1 MAVRLRLMR
10 MGKKKH
16 PTYRVVA
23 TDARSPRDGRFI
35 ELIGRYDPHPHP
47 SVVEIDNE
55 RAVHWLTVG
64 AQPSAAVRKLL
75 EISGAWGQFR
85 VLRGDVHVVG
95 EPMIPEEKQR
105 KSKKVRQREAE
116 EAEAAV
122 ESTEDDEGTTDSEAE
137 PAAEAAEEP
146 TTVPTEEPAAEAS
159 EEPAAEASEE
169 PAAEASEE
177 PAAEFVEEPAAEA
190 AEETAAEASGEEPA
204 EEAASAK
211 PEEEGA

>member
-1 MAVRLRLMR
+1 MR

-47 SVVEIDNE
+47 SVVEINNE

-95 EPMIPEEKQR
+95 EPVIPEEKQR

-122 ESTEDDEGTTDSEAE
+122 ESTVDDEGTTDSEAE
-137 PAAEAAEEP
+137 PAAESA
-146 TTVPTEEPAAEAS
+146 EEPAAEI
-159 EEPAAEASEE
+159 
-169 PAAEASEE
+169 
-177 PAAEFVEEPAAEA
+177 VEEPAAEA

>member
-1 MAVRLRLMR
+1 MR

-95 EPMIPEEKQR
+95 EPVIPEEKQR

-116 EAEAAV
+116 EAEAAA

-146 TTVPTEEPAAEAS
+146 AVGATEEATAEATEEPAAEI
-159 EEPAAEASEE
+159 
-169 PAAEASEE
+169 
-177 PAAEFVEEPAAEA
+177 VEEPTAEA

>member
-95 EPMIPEEKQR
+95 ESVIPEEKQR
-105 KSKKVRQREAE
+105 RSKKVRQREAE
-116 EAEAAV
+116 EAEAAA

-146 TTVPTEEPAAEAS
+146 TTVATEEPAAEI
-159 EEPAAEASEE
+159 
-169 PAAEASEE
+169 
-177 PAAEFVEEPAAEA
+177 VEEPAAEA

>member
-1 MAVRLRLMR
+1 MAVKLRLMR

-47 SVVEIDNE
+47 SVVEINNE

-85 VLRGDVHVVG
+85 VLRGDVHVVA
-95 EPMIPEEKQR
+95 EPVIPEEKQR

-116 EAEAAV
+116 EADATAEP
-122 ESTEDDEGTTDSEAE
+122 TEDDEGTTESEAE

-146 TTVPTEEPAAEAS
+146 AVEATEEPAAEI
-159 EEPAAEASEE
+159 
-169 PAAEASEE
+169 
-177 PAAEFVEEPAAEA
+177 VQEPAAEA
-190 AEETAAEASGEEPA
+190 AEETAAEASEEEAA
-204 EEAASAK
+204 EEAASTK

>member
-85 VLRGDVHVVG
+85 VLRGDVHVVA
-95 EPMIPEEKQR
+95 EPVIPEEKQR

-116 EAEAAV
+116 EVEAEV

-146 TTVPTEEPAAEAS
+146 TTVATKEPAAEI
-159 EEPAAEASEE
+159 
-169 PAAEASEE
+169 
-177 PAAEFVEEPAAEA
+177 VEEPAAEA

>member
-95 EPMIPEEKQR
+95 EPVIPEEKQR

-116 EAEAAV
+116 EAEAAA

-137 PAAEAAEEP
+137 PVAEAAEEP
-146 TTVPTEEPAAEAS
+146 TTVASEESAAEAS
-159 EEPAAEASEE
+159 EES
-169 PAAEASEE
+169 
-177 PAAEFVEEPAAEA
+177 AAEFVEEPAAEA
-190 AEETAAEASGEEPA
+190 AEETAAEASREEPA

>member
-1 MAVRLRLMR
+1 MR

-85 VLRGDVHVVG
+85 VLRGDVHVVA
-95 EPMIPEEKQR
+95 EPVIPEEKQR

-116 EAEAAV
+116 EAEAEV

-146 TTVPTEEPAAEAS
+146 TTVATEEPAAEI
-159 EEPAAEASEE
+159 
-169 PAAEASEE
+169 
-177 PAAEFVEEPAAEA
+177 VEEPAAEA

>member
-1 MAVRLRLMR
+1 MR

-95 EPMIPEEKQR
+95 EPVIPEEKQR

-122 ESTEDDEGTTDSEAE
+122 ESTEDDKGTTDSEAE
-137 PAAEAAEEP
+137 PAAESAEEP
-146 TTVPTEEPAAEAS
+146 TTEATEEPTAEAS
-159 EEPAAEASEE
+159 EEPAAEI
-169 PAAEASEE
+169 
-177 PAAEFVEEPAAEA
+177 VEEPAAEA

>member
-95 EPMIPEEKQR
+95 EPVIPEEKQR

-116 EAEAAV
+116 EAEAEV

-146 TTVPTEEPAAEAS
+146 AVGATEEATAEATEEPAAEI
-159 EEPAAEASEE
+159 
-169 PAAEASEE
+169 
-177 PAAEFVEEPAAEA
+177 VEEPTAEA

>member
-85 VLRGDVHVVG
+85 VLRGDVHVVA
-95 EPMIPEEKQR
+95 EPVIPEEKQR

-116 EAEAAV
+116 EAEAEV

-146 TTVPTEEPAAEAS
+146 TTVATEEPAAEI
-159 EEPAAEASEE
+159 
-169 PAAEASEE
+169 
-177 PAAEFVEEPAAEA
+177 VEEPAAEA

>member
-47 SVVEIDNE
+47 SVVEINNE

-95 EPMIPEEKQR
+95 EPVIPEEKQR

-137 PAAEAAEEP
+137 PAAESAEEP
-146 TTVPTEEPAAEAS
+146 TTEATEEPTAEAS
-159 EEPAAEASEE
+159 EEPAAEI
-169 PAAEASEE
+169 
-177 PAAEFVEEPAAEA
+177 VEEPAAEA

>member
-1 MAVRLRLMR
+1 MAVKLRLMR

-55 RAVHWLTVG
+55 RAVHWLNVG
-64 AQPSAAVRKLL
+64 AQPSAAVKKLL

-85 VLRGDVHVVG
+85 VLRGDTHVIA
-95 EPMIPEEKQR
+95 EPAVPETKQR

-116 EAEAAV
+116 AAAAAAEPVEAVAEEAAA
-122 ESTEDDEGTTDSEAE
+122 EEGASAEEPAAEEVAAE
-137 PAAEAAEEP
+137 PAAEDVAEEP
-146 TTVPTEEPAAEAS
+146 AGEVVDESVEAS
-159 EEPAAEASEE
+159 DGP
-169 PAAEASEE
+169 
-177 PAAEFVEEPAAEA
+177 VD
-190 AEETAAEASGEEPA
+190 SGESADSA
-204 EEAASAK
+204 ESGDAGESADADQ

>member
-85 VLRGDVHVVG
+85 VQRGDVHVVG
-95 EPMIPEEKQR
+95 EPVIP
-105 KSKKVRQREAE
+105 
-116 EAEAAV
+116 
-122 ESTEDDEGTTDSEAE
+122 
-137 PAAEAAEEP
+137 
-146 TTVPTEEPAAEAS
+146 
-159 EEPAAEASEE
+159 
-169 PAAEASEE
+169 
-177 PAAEFVEEPAAEA
+177 
-190 AEETAAEASGEEPA
+190 
-204 EEAASAK
+204 
-211 PEEEGA
+211 

>member
-95 EPMIPEEKQR
+95 EPVIPEEKQR

-146 TTVPTEEPAAEAS
+146 AVGATEEPTAEATEEPAAEI
-159 EEPAAEASEE
+159 
-169 PAAEASEE
+169 
-177 PAAEFVEEPAAEA
+177 VEEPAAEA

>member
-47 SVVEIDNE
+47 SVVEINNE

-95 EPMIPEEKQR
+95 EPVIPEEKQR

-122 ESTEDDEGTTDSEAE
+122 ESTEDDKGTTDSEAE
-137 PAAEAAEEP
+137 PAAESAEEP
-146 TTVPTEEPAAEAS
+146 TTEATEEPTAEAS
-159 EEPAAEASEE
+159 EEPAAEI
-169 PAAEASEE
+169 
-177 PAAEFVEEPAAEA
+177 VEEPAAEA